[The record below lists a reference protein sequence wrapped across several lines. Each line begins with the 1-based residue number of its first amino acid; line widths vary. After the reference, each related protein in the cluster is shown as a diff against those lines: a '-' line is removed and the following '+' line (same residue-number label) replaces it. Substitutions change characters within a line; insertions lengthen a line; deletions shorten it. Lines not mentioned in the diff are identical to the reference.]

1 MRHFGGVKTSSR
13 LARTFLILAVMAA
26 EASYLHAQTSGT
38 PALAGASLEDLMK
51 IDVTSVSK
59 KEESLARTAAAV
71 FVINQEDIRRSGATN
86 IPDLLRMVPGV
97 EVAQVNAN
105 QWAVTIRGFNNAVTS
120 DKVLVLIDGRTAY
133 QDLTSGVNWNEVD
146 VPARRY

>member
-1 MRHFGGVKTSSR
+1 MIRGLKGTKTATW
-13 LARTFLILAVMAA
+13 LARTGFILAVAA
-26 EASYLHAQTSGT
+26 LAAPFVHAQGSGA

-86 IPDLLRMVPGV
+86 IPDLLRMAPGV
-97 EVAQVNAN
+97 EVA
-105 QWAVTIRGFNNAVTS
+105 
-120 DKVLVLIDGRTAY
+120 
-133 QDLTSGVNWNEVD
+133 
-146 VPARRY
+146 